1 MNIQPSLK
9 NTHIV
14 FMGSPRFAVPILAAL
29 EEQAQVVAVVTQ
41 PDKPAGRGKE
51 LVSCEVK
58 NYALE
63 HDLRIFEPRRLRKE
77 SAVIEALRN
86 LSADIFV
93 VAAYGQILPPSVLE
107 IPQYGCINVH
117 ASLLPRW
124 RGASPIQAAILH
136 GDQQT
141 GVTIM
146 KMDEGMDT
154 GPVLKSKAIP
164 ILSMETSETL
174 SQKLSDLGRDV
185 LLEVLPGYLQGEI
198 LPVPQVGEDATYAPL
213 IKKEDGMIDPND
225 SAEMI
230 ERKIRAFNPWPGTY
244 IEWDDLRLKVNQVE
258 ILAGEQQMVGA
269 RGVHEKYPTVG
280 TGKGV
285 LKLLEVQVPG
295 RKPVRGKE
303 FLNGARNWLER

>member
-9 NTHIV
+9 NTRIV
-14 FMGSPRFAVPILAAL
+14 CMGSPQFAVPILAAL

-41 PDKPAGRGKE
+41 PDKPAGRGKK

-63 HDLRIFEPRRLRKE
+63 HDLKIFEPGRLRKE
-77 SAVIEALRN
+77 PAVIDALRN

-164 ILSMETSETL
+164 ILPMETSETL
-174 SQKLSDLGRDV
+174 AQKLSDLGRDM

-198 LPVPQVGEDATYAPL
+198 LPVPQAEEDATYAPL

-258 ILAGEQQMVGA
+258 ILAGEQQTVGA

-280 TGKGV
+280 TTDGV

-295 RKPVRGKE
+295 RKPVTGKE
-303 FLNGARNWLER
+303 FLNGARNWLVR